1 MIIVNGLTFIIGG
14 ARSGKTA
21 FALKLASESSGKKVY
36 LATAEALDEEMRLR
50 IQRHREE
57 RGGDWLTVEEPQGV
71 ALAISSLAGQD
82 AKVILI
88 DCLTL
93 WLSNR
98 ILIAD
103 RSDKIILSEAAVL
116 GRALAEAGCPV
127 IAISNEVGWG
137 IVPENGLARRFRD
150 LAGGVN
156 QMFASAA
163 SSVYFVAAGIP
174 LKLK

>member
-1 MIIVNGLTFIIGG
+1 MIMDSKLTFIIGG

-21 FALKLASESSGKKVY
+21 FALSLASEAKGKKVY

-98 ILIAD
+98 ILHPD
-103 RSDKIILSEAAVL
+103 NVILDEAASL
-116 GRALAEAGCPV
+116 IRAITTSGCEV

>member
-1 MIIVNGLTFIIGG
+1 MDNKLTFIIGG

-36 LATAEALDEEMRLR
+36 LATAEAADDEMRLR
-50 IQRHREE
+50 IERHKAE
-57 RGGDWLTVEEPQGV
+57 RGNDWRTIEEPLGV
-71 ALAISSLAGQD
+71 AAAINSLAGQD
-82 AKVILI
+82 AKVIVI

-93 WLSNR
+93 WLSNSIVHADDV
-98 ILIAD
+98 ILDEATTLMRAMTTAD
-103 RSDKIILSEAAVL
+103 
-116 GRALAEAGCPV
+116 CPV

-156 QMFASAA
+156 QMMAKAA

>member
-1 MIIVNGLTFIIGG
+1 MDNKLTFIIGG

-21 FALKLASESSGKKVY
+21 FALKLASQYKGKKVY

-50 IQRHREE
+50 IERHREE
-57 RGGDWLTVEEPQGV
+57 RGNDWLTIEEPHDV
-71 ALAISSLAGQD
+71 ATMINSLAEQD

-98 ILIAD
+98 ILAD
-103 RSDKIILSEAAVL
+103 RSDALIMDEAASL
-116 GRALAEAGCPV
+116 GRVMAEAGCPA

-156 QMFASAA
+156 QMMAKAA

>member
-1 MIIVNGLTFIIGG
+1 MIIVNKLTFIIGG

-21 FALKLASESSGKKVY
+21 FALKLASASSGKKVY
-36 LATAEALDEEMRLR
+36 LATAEALDDEMRLR
-50 IQRHREE
+50 IQRHKEE
-57 RGGDWLTVEEPQGV
+57 RGGDWLTHEEPQGV
-71 ALAISSLAGQD
+71 ELAISSLAGQD

-98 ILIAD
+98 ILHAD
-103 RSDKIILSEAAVL
+103 SVILDEAASL
-116 GRALAEAGCPV
+116 IRTITASGCEV

-137 IVPENGLARRFRD
+137 IVPENILARRFRD
-150 LAGGVN
+150 LAGDVN
-156 QMFASAA
+156 QMFANAA

-174 LKLK
+174 LKLKGV